1 MKTFAAALTLLAL
14 CALSVVGQG
23 QTVDVNPQPQSAGPV
38 DAHAGRAAPISDAA
52 TATCAVTFTSGVSD
66 DFLKS
71 CVTVNGNVAQFEAPL
86 GHEHIRHGIVGEGY
100 GVCDVNTNTE
110 YFDYSLFGD
119 SPNWG
124 ASTLGT
130 QTATSVKI
138 ARTTIDGV
146 WTLTQTFTQV
156 AGTSPLVKLTMSLRN
171 NTAIDRTVF
180 LMRYAD
186 VEPDHLFTSSM
197 GATSNSAFAFNQT
210 VVGNV
215 GLRGN
220 FGLILQG
227 AALPQQHS
235 PDLGP
240 QGFIED
246 NAFSDPPPP
255 CTPYRNFV
263 TGTPAE
269 SKGSLVVIYQLG
281 VPARSAKAV
290 TVTYKGL

>member
-1 MKTFAAALTLLAL
+1 MTTF
-14 CALSVVGQG
+14 S
-23 QTVDVNPQPQSAGPV
+23 
-38 DAHAGRAAPISDAA
+38 
-52 TATCAVTFTSGVSD
+52 
-66 DFLKS
+66 S

-86 GHEHIRHGIVGEGY
+86 GHEHIRHGIVGEGC

-124 ASTLGT
+124 VPTLGN

-138 ARTTIDGV
+138 ARTTTDGV

-171 NTAIDRTVF
+171 NSAIDRTVF

-197 GATSNSAFAFNQT
+197 GATSNSAFAFDQT

-235 PDLGP
+235 PDLAAGVHRR
-240 QGFIED
+240 QRLLRIRRRR
-246 NAFSDPPPP
+246 A
-255 CTPYRNFV
+255 RR
-263 TGTPAE
+263 TGTSSPARRR
-269 SKGSLVVIYQLG
+269 SKGSLVVIYQLCRRG
-281 VPARSAKAV
+281 PR
-290 TVTYKGL
+290 GGHG